1 MNEGTA
7 SNMFDTIEVVEE
19 AIEIDNDNHGTFM
32 PTNSSSYRQN
42 SANAWRI
49 QENAAR

>member
-1 MNEGTA
+1 MNKGTA
-7 SNMFDTIEVVEE
+7 SNQFDAIEVVGE

-32 PTNSSSYRQN
+32 PTNSSSHRQN
-42 SANAWRI
+42 SANAWKI